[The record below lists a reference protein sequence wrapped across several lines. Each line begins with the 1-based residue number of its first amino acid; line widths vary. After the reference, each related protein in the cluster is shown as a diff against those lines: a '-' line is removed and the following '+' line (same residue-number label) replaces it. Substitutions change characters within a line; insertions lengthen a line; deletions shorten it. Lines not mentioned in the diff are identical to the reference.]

1 MTIAREAQTILVVD
15 DNDED
20 RHSTV
25 RAIRK
30 AGLANNVE
38 LCESGGMALD
48 YLYRQNGF
56 ADPAC
61 SPRPG
66 MILLDLEMP
75 GLDGRDVLT
84 RVKDDEALKTI
95 PVIVL
100 TSSIAA
106 SDIEKCYACGANS
119 YLQKPISFP
128 GLVESIQKLADYWFE
143 IVVLPKENFA

>member
-1 MTIAREAQTILVVD
+1 MTTIREAQTILLVD

-30 AGLANNVE
+30 AGLANNIE
-38 LCESGGMALD
+38 LCESGDIALD

-56 ADPAC
+56 ADPAS

-75 GLDGRDVLT
+75 GLDGREVLT
-84 RVKDDEALKTI
+84 RIKEDEGLKNI

-100 TSSIAA
+100 TSSIAVP
-106 SDIEKCYACGANS
+106 DIENCYAGGANS

-128 GLVESIQKLADYWFE
+128 GLIEAIQKLADFWFE
-143 IVVLPKENFA
+143 IVVLPKEGAA

>member
-1 MTIAREAQTILVVD
+1 MTTTRETQTILLVD

-25 RAIRK
+25 RALRK
-30 AGLANNVE
+30 AGLSNNIE
-38 LCESGGMALD
+38 LCESGDEALD
-48 YLYRQNGF
+48 YLYRRNGF
-56 ADPAC
+56 ADLAC

-84 RVKDDEALKTI
+84 RIKDDEALKTI

-100 TSSIAA
+100 TSSSAA
-106 SDIEKCYACGANS
+106 PDIERCYALGANS
-119 YLQKPISFP
+119 YLQKPISFTA
-128 GLVESIQKLADYWFE
+128 LVEAIQRLADYWFE
-143 IVVLPKENFA
+143 IVVLPKEGVA